1 MKIILADDHA
11 LFRDGMR
18 HLLQQL
24 GDDVTVL
31 EAATYKEARGLL
43 LQHPDA
49 DLALIDLNMPR
60 DGVDETLVGL
70 LAANRTVP
78 LVVLSASEDH
88 HDIRRALDA
97 GAMGFIP
104 KSETAHVMLSALRL
118 VLSGGLYVPPVM
130 LNKEL
135 VSDAPGVALTPR
147 QRDVLRLLVAG
158 QSNRQI
164 SVELGL
170 SEATVKVHV
179 TAIYRTLNVNSRMQ
193 AVKSA
198 VALGF
203 TQAGTSK

>member
-60 DGVDETLVGL
+60 DGVDETLVSL